1 MILYFVV
8 TFFLFFCISSMTKE
22 QLLRAPLY
30 TLTPDQREVRK
41 KLQAAKRQAT
51 FRLAHGSDENYQK

>member
-1 MILYFVV
+1 M
-8 TFFLFFCISSMTKE
+8 MKE

-30 TLTPDQREVRK
+30 TLTPDQREARK

-51 FRLAHGSDENYQK
+51 FRLAHGSDENYQKREKDYKNKSQHQR